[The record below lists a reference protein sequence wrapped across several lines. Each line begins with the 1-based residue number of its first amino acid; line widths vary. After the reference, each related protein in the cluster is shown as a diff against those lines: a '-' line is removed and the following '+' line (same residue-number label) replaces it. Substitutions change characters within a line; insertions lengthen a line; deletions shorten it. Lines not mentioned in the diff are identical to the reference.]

1 MMIAHILGIAPLPE
15 RPSAA
20 PVRRILV
27 EDTVRAPSSP
37 SRASFRDTV
46 LRVLAEQPLTVPELA
61 EELKVSVKVA
71 AAEVN
76 KLSQAGLVAEE
87 GVFFTG
93 KRSLPLFKSTETTK
107 TAPLPRK

>member
-1 MMIAHILGIAPLPE
+1 MGEFI
-15 RPSAA
+15 
-20 PVRRILV
+20 
-27 EDTVRAPSSP
+27 
-37 SRASFRDTV
+37 
-46 LRVLAEQPLTVPELA
+46 
-61 EELKVSVKVA
+61 VSVKVA